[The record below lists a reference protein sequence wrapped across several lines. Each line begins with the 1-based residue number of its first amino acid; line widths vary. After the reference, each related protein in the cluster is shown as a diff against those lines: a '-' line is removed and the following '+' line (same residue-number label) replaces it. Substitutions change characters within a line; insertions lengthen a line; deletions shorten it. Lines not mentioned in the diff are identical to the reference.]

1 VSHPDGLPDLFVDRS
16 LGRLRVPRGLRA
28 AGLQLVTLAEHY
40 GIPDD
45 ENVEDATW
53 LRDIGLLGWAV
64 FMKDAEIRRRRAE
77 QQALV
82 DGQVRAFCL
91 TRQDLPADEMIA
103 RFLRS
108 LPAITAAC
116 ANPGPFIYA
125 VQTNRI
131 ERLRID

>member
-16 LGRLRVPRGLRA
+16 LGRLRVPQGLRA

-125 VQTNRI
+125 VQANRI